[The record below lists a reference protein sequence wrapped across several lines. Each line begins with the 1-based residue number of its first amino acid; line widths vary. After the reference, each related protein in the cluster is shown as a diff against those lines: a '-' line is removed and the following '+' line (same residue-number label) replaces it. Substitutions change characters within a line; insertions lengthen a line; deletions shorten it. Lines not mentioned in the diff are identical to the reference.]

1 MHNMHRQI
9 GMLGA
14 YIDRVTLD
22 EAVLRVHEFVVT
34 GQPHQVTTVNVDFLR
49 LAQEDLEFRSIINR
63 SDLAIADGMPLVW
76 ASGWLGDRLAERVT
90 GVDLVDYCCDLAAR
104 ENYGVFLLG
113 GEEGVAAD
121 AAEVLKQRHPGL
133 RVVGEYSPP
142 IGEFVEDED
151 RKIVALIQEAKPD
164 FLFVAFGAPKQDL
177 WIAQHQEELQVPVA
191 MGVGGVFNFLTGRV
205 RRAPVWMQQ
214 KGLEW
219 FYRVICEPRRL
230 WRRYFVNDM
239 PVVLRLANEAMHVR
253 MAKMQAP
260 SPARIVSPQLSE
272 LPPPNM
278 STAPVSAP
286 GITSDTV

>member
-1 MHNMHRQI
+1 
-9 GMLGA
+9 
-14 YIDRVTLD
+14 
-22 EAVLRVHEFVVT
+22 
-34 GQPHQVTTVNVDFLR
+34 
-49 LAQEDLEFRSIINR
+49 
-63 SDLAIADGMPLVW
+63 
-76 ASGWLGDRLAERVT
+76 
-90 GVDLVDYCCDLAAR
+90 
-104 ENYGVFLLG
+104 
-113 GEEGVAAD
+113 
-121 AAEVLKQRHPGL
+121 VLKQRHPGL

-272 LPPPNM
+272 LPPPSM